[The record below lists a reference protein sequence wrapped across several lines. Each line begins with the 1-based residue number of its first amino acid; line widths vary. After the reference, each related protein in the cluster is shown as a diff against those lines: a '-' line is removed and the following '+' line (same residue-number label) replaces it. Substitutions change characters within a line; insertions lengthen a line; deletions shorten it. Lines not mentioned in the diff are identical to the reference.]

1 MKKEINLEEIFN
13 NNFDCYT
20 ELLVEWK
27 EIEEPAM
34 SKEKFEITVMEVI
47 AQLLELA
54 AENAQVVYVSDRTNE
69 KTWLSTTEKKHYIL
83 DKQSILGTINQII
96 I

>member
-27 EIEEPAM
+27 EIEETAM
-34 SKEKFEITVMEVI
+34 SKERFKITVMEVI
-47 AQLLELA
+47 KQVLDLA
-54 AENAQVVYVSDRTNE
+54 SENGKVAYVSDRTNE
-69 KTWLSTTEKKHYIL
+69 KTWLSTTEKKHYVL
-83 DKQSILGTINQII
+83 DKQSITDTINQVEL
-96 I
+96 